1 MLLQSA
7 EMVAM
12 KLLNEFLVDD
22 KITACVG
29 QIRLLDVICKVSKRK
44 TLFGETFCFEKR
56 LLSILNLILS
66 LKKVSFLTSF
76 CAPSIEKW
84 YPFHIP
90 SS

>member
-29 QIRLLDVICKVSKRK
+29 QIRPLDVICKVSKRK

-66 LKKVSFLTSF
+66 FKKLSFLTSF
-76 CAPSIEKW
+76 CTPSIEKW